1 MSKFQKGVSGN
12 PRGRPKGAK
21 NKVTAQKDISK
32 ALNSGMSSEEIIVF
46 LTEKVLDESITDTQ
60 KSKYLQML
68 ISLRTDLMKLGIKI
82 EEEAKPKAVKTAPV
96 KPKTIKP
103 SLEKTVTAFPT
114 PKIKRQGE

>member
-1 MSKFQKGVSGN
+1 MAKFQKGVSGN

-32 ALNSGMSSEEIIVF
+32 ALNSGMSSEEIINF

-82 EEEAKPKAVKTAPV
+82 EEDKPKADKIAQV
-96 KPKTIKP
+96 KPKTTKP
-103 SLEKTVTAFPT
+103 SPESTVTSFPV
-114 PKIKRQGE
+114 PKIKRQQN